1 MILYDKT
8 TPPAH
13 SAPSITVSP
22 PHTGNSAFP
31 HGKNDYGEL
40 KRNKKD
46 RNQKALAHATAS
58 LVVEAGLDAATVS
71 AIAQRAGVS
80 QRTFHN
86 YFNSREEALV
96 TFTFECITA
105 LVDDMTLL
113 PDDWSLYR
121 KTEAVVLKHLEKD
134 EADPVSLYSISTLS
148 EHLHAHATQAEL
160 AMMNENRHHINELV
174 AKIFPD
180 LDPFT
185 LRVQLAIASAVASTA
200 LKAYFE
206 QHGVNNFTN
215 PEAAKKLV
223 TTAFDQLRT
232 MDV

>member
-1 MILYDKT
+1 MTMASLRET
-8 TPPAH
+8 
-13 SAPSITVSP
+13 
-22 PHTGNSAFP
+22 
-31 HGKNDYGEL
+31 
-40 KRNKKD
+40 KKIATK
-46 RNQKALAHATAS
+46 KALAHATAS

-71 AIAQRAGVS
+71 AIALRAGVS

-105 LVDDMTLL
+105 LIDDMTLL

-174 AKIFPD
+174 AKFFPD

>member
-1 MILYDKT
+1 M
-8 TPPAH
+8 
-13 SAPSITVSP
+13 
-22 PHTGNSAFP
+22 
-31 HGKNDYGEL
+31 
-40 KRNKKD
+40 
-46 RNQKALAHATAS
+46 
-58 LVVEAGLDAATVS
+58 
-71 AIAQRAGVS
+71 
-80 QRTFHN
+80 
-86 YFNSREEALV
+86 
-96 TFTFECITA
+96 
-105 LVDDMTLL
+105 
-113 PDDWSLYR
+113 
-121 KTEAVVLKHLEKD
+121 
-134 EADPVSLYSISTLS
+134 SLYSISTLS

>member
-13 SAPSITVSP
+13 NAPSITMSP

-46 RNQKALAHATAS
+46 RNQKALAHAAAS

-105 LVDDMTLL
+105 LIDDMTLL

-121 KTEAVVLKHLEKD
+121 KTEAVVLRHLEKD
-134 EADPVSLYSISTLS
+134 EADP
-148 EHLHAHATQAEL
+148 
-160 AMMNENRHHINELV
+160 RV
-174 AKIFPD
+174 ALFNFYAQRTPARPR
-180 LDPFT
+180 DP
-185 LRVQLAIASAVASTA
+185 S
-200 LKAYFE
+200 
-206 QHGVNNFTN
+206 
-215 PEAAKKLV
+215 
-223 TTAFDQLRT
+223 
-232 MDV
+232 